1 MKIIIMFQFCL
12 VFNVG
17 RGCKCCWRRV
27 QRSTPGL
34 AGCWKELRNIPTFL
48 ARSPSLRLAA
58 SLLNSSQN
66 LLFLQNFVKN
76 SINVRDQQTLG
87 ELWEVFSTAIKPV
100 RNSTFSTE
108 ASYYIMC
115 VNFCCQVT
123 SEGDHSVSITAET
136 NTDPKGVNEE
146 DCEAAPV
153 MKKEMKK
160 EKKKEKVQESVTC
173 DVAGVDSGEKDEEM
187 KTKRKKRK
195 RKTADTVVEDVSES
209 PDVDEMGDSCKP
221 KKEKKRKSESV
232 SVALTEADQV
242 EGHTTPT
249 KKKKK
254 SKKEKSALVEEIDG
268 VEVGVGP
275 MQVALEYINSHR
287 SSEGAG
293 EKKAK
298 KKKRKSEGEGVVEE
312 GLDEPK
318 HKHKTHS

>member
-1 MKIIIMFQFCL
+1 M
-12 VFNVG
+12 
-17 RGCKCCWRRV
+17 
-27 QRSTPGL
+27 
-34 AGCWKELRNIPTFL
+34 
-48 ARSPSLRLAA
+48 
-58 SLLNSSQN
+58 
-66 LLFLQNFVKN
+66 KN

-100 RNSTFSTE
+100 RNSTFSSNSTE
-108 ASYYIMC
+108 ASYYIMF
-115 VNFCCQVT
+115 VNVCCQVT

-160 EKKKEKVQESVTC
+160 KKEKKEKVQESVTC
-173 DVAGVDSGEKDEEM
+173 DVAGVDSGEKDKEM

-209 PDVDEMGDSCKP
+209 PDVDDSCKP
-221 KKEKKRKSESV
+221 KKKKKRKSESV

-242 EGHTTPT
+242 GLANGHTTPT

-298 KKKRKSEGEGVVEE
+298 KIKKKRKSEGEGVVEE
-312 GLDEPK
+312 GLDEPVSKK